1 MTCRRH
7 KGFFLALLLG
17 LSTGAGCSS
26 ETTVNGEVLL
36 DGQRLKEGV
45 IRFVPA
51 DGKSQ
56 TASAPIIDGRF
67 TATMVPGEKR
77 VEISAPRVVG
87 KRKMY
92 DLPDSPEVDNVVERL
107 PARYNVR
114 SELTLTV
121 RSGTQEQRFELKS
134 Q

>member
-1 MTCRRH
+1 MICRRC
-7 KGFFLALLLG
+7 KMLALALLLG
-17 LSTGAGCSS
+17 LTAGCSS
-26 ETTVNGEVLL
+26 EPTVTGEVWL
-36 DGQRLKEGV
+36 DGQPLKEGV
-45 IRFVPA
+45 IRFVPV

-67 TATMVPGEKR
+67 TATMPPGEKR
-77 VEISAPRVVG
+77 VEISAPKVVG

-107 PARYNVR
+107 PGRYNVR

-121 RSGTQEQRFELKS
+121 RPGTQEKRLELTS